1 MSRMPQREKGMGKK
15 RKYKKVDTLS
25 GEKIDQIL
33 HEIEAAQGQKVT
45 PEELLLMVSSYLD
58 KEPFLTI
65 PLIEAL
71 ARIPNAETAQLL
83 TGMLAQV
90 EEKWVAKSI
99 KRTLY
104 KLRQRGVRWEEKP
117 SRDEPILRPPK
128 PAEPEGYLG
137 AIDSTGSRIIV
148 IAKPQH
154 LRGLPV
160 VISIVNDLEGIQE
173 FNLREFSKKGFDEFL
188 ENSLSSAD
196 FPIVT
201 APAAY
206 CVHLLREASSVSRRI
221 SKPLPQGY
229 HEAENEFK
237 DSTWDDPSPII
248 YQFINEDEVKDRVHL
263 LKESS
268 KLHEIMPFFA
278 WFLPGQELQG
288 YVSSITEAQESKIVL
303 TPEQKDERING
314 IYMKALH
321 EVFPENK
328 RLLWKRRLEEMAY
341 ILLKTGKEEEATLAV
356 SAAIDLQKPFSS
368 IDPNPFIWNLLL
380 KSLYM
385 VIEGDYE
392 EKGKEF
398 SLIVTP

>member
-1 MSRMPQREKGMGKK
+1 MGKK
-15 RKYKKVDTLS
+15 PKDKKVNTLS
-25 GEKIDQIL
+25 GEKIDRIL
-33 HEIEAAQGQKVT
+33 HDIEAAQSQKAT

-71 ARIPNAETAQLL
+71 VRVPNAETAQLL

-117 SRDEPILRPPK
+117 SKGEPVLRPPK

-137 AIDSTGSRIIV
+137 TIDSTGSRIIV
-148 IAKPQH
+148 IAKPQP
-154 LRGLPV
+154 LRGLLV

-173 FNLREFSKKGFDEFL
+173 FNLKEFSKKGFKEFVKG
-188 ENSLSSAD
+188 SLSSVD
-196 FPIVT
+196 FPIVDT
-201 APAAY
+201 PGAY
-206 CVHLLREASSVSRRI
+206 CVHLLREASSLSRRI
-221 SKPLPQGY
+221 SKPLPRGY
-229 HEAENEFK
+229 HEAQNEFK

-248 YQFINEDEVKDRVHL
+248 YQFIKEDEVKDRVHL

-268 KLHEIMPFFA
+268 RLHEIMPFSA

-314 IYMKALH
+314 IHMKALH
-321 EVFPENK
+321 EVFPENR
-328 RLLWKRRLEEMAY
+328 RLLWKTRLEEMAY
-341 ILLKTGKEEEATLAV
+341 ILLKTGKEEEARLAV
-356 SAAIDLQKPFSS
+356 SAAIDLKNPFSS

-380 KSLYM
+380 KSLYIL
-385 VIEGDYE
+385 IEGDYE
-392 EKGKEF
+392 EEEKES
-398 SLIVTP
+398 SLIVPP

>member
-1 MSRMPQREKGMGKK
+1 MGKK
-15 RKYKKVDTLS
+15 RKDKKVDTLS
-25 GEKIDQIL
+25 GEKTDRIL
-33 HEIEAAQGQKVT
+33 HEIEAAQDQKVT
-45 PEELLLMVSSYLD
+45 AEELLLMVSSYLE
-58 KEPFLTI
+58 KEPFLTV

-83 TGMLAQV
+83 TGMMAGV
-90 EEKWVAKSI
+90 EEKWVIKSI

-148 IAKPQH
+148 IAKPQPQK
-154 LRGLPV
+154 GLLV
-160 VISIVNDLEGIQE
+160 VFGIVNDLEGIQE
-173 FNLREFSKKGFDEFL
+173 FNLKEFSKKGFSEFL
-188 ENSLSSAD
+188 KSSLSSVE

-201 APAAY
+201 APGAY
-206 CVHLLREASSVSRRI
+206 CVHLLREASSLCRRI

-248 YQFINEDEVKDRVHL
+248 YQFIKEDEVKDRVHL

-268 KLHEIMPFFA
+268 KLHEIMPFSA
-278 WFLPGQELQG
+278 WFLPGQELQR

-303 TPEQKDERING
+303 TPEQKDARING

-321 EVFPENK
+321 EVFPENR

-341 ILLKTGKEEEATLAV
+341 ILLKTGKEEEPRLAV

-380 KSLYM
+380 KSLYIL
-385 VIEGDYE
+385 IESDYE
-392 EKGKEF
+392 DKEKEEKT

>member
-1 MSRMPQREKGMGKK
+1 MDKK
-15 RKYKKVDTLS
+15 QKDKKVDTLS
-25 GEKIDQIL
+25 GEKADRIL
-33 HEIEAAQGQKVT
+33 HEIEAAQGQKAT
-45 PEELLLMVSSYLD
+45 PEELLLMVSSYLE
-58 KEPFLTI
+58 KEPFLTV

-83 TGMLAQV
+83 TGMMAGV
-90 EEKWVAKSI
+90 EEKWVIKSI

-117 SRDEPILRPPK
+117 SKDESVLRPTK
-128 PAEPEGYLG
+128 PPEPDGYLG

-148 IAKPQH
+148 IAKPQP
-154 LRGLPV
+154 LRGLLV
-160 VISIVNDLEGIQE
+160 VLSIVNDLEGIQE
-173 FNLREFSKKGFDEFL
+173 FNLKEFSKKGFDEFL
-188 ENSLSSAD
+188 KTSLSSVE
-196 FPIVT
+196 FPIAT
-201 APAAY
+201 APGAY
-206 CVHLLREASSVSRRI
+206 CVHLLREASSLSRRI

-237 DSTWDDPSPII
+237 DNTWDGPSPII
-248 YQFINEDEVKDRVHL
+248 YQFIKEDEVKDRVHL

-268 KLHEIMPFFA
+268 KLHEIMPFST
-278 WFLPGQELQG
+278 WFLPSQELQR

-303 TPEQKDERING
+303 TPEQKDSRING

-321 EVFPENK
+321 EVFPEDR

-341 ILLKTGKEEEATLAV
+341 ILFKTGKEEEPRLAV
-356 SAAIDLQKPFSS
+356 SAAIDLQKAFSS

-380 KSLYM
+380 KSLYIL
-385 VIEGDYE
+385 IEGDYE
-392 EKGKEF
+392 EKEKET

>member
-1 MSRMPQREKGMGKK
+1 MGKK
-15 RKYKKVDTLS
+15 PKDKKPDTLS
-25 GEKIDQIL
+25 GEKIDRIL
-33 HEIEAAQGQKVT
+33 HDIEAAQSQKAT

-71 ARIPNAETAQLL
+71 ARVSNAETAQLL
-83 TGMLAQV
+83 TGMLAGA
-90 EEKWVAKSI
+90 EEKWVIKSI

-117 SRDEPILRPPK
+117 SKGEPVLKPPK
-128 PAEPEGYLG
+128 PAEPEGHLG

-148 IAKPQH
+148 IAKPQP
-154 LRGLPV
+154 LRGLLV
-160 VISIVNDLEGIQE
+160 VIGIVNDLEGIQE
-173 FNLREFSKKGFDEFL
+173 FNLKEFSKKGFSEFVKG
-188 ENSLSSAD
+188 SLSSVD
-196 FPIVT
+196 FPIVDT
-201 APAAY
+201 PGAY
-206 CVHLLREASSVSRRI
+206 CVHLLREASSLSRRI
-221 SKPLPQGY
+221 SKPLPRGY
-229 HEAENEFK
+229 HEAQNEFK

-248 YQFINEDEVKDRVHL
+248 YQFIKEDEVKDRVHL

-268 KLHEIMPFFA
+268 RLHEIMPFSA

-314 IYMKALH
+314 IHMKALH
-321 EVFPENK
+321 EVFPENR
-328 RLLWKRRLEEMAY
+328 RLLWERRLEEMAY
-341 ILLKTGKEEEATLAV
+341 ILLKTGKEEEARLAV
-356 SAAIDLQKPFSS
+356 SAAIDLKNPFSS

-380 KSLYM
+380 KSLYIL
-385 VIEGDYE
+385 IEGDYE
-392 EKGKEF
+392 DKEKEEKT